1 MEKQINEEMLA
12 ALKAFVAQANKLSGF
27 PAQYAPYVGAI
38 TLARAA
44 IARATAEQ
52 SA

>member
-1 MEKQINEEMLA
+1 MTENINEEMLA

-38 TLARAA
+38 VKARAA
-44 IARATAEQ
+44 IAKAEGR
-52 SA
+52 

>member
-1 MEKQINEEMLA
+1 MTENINEEMLA

-44 IARATAEQ
+44 IACATAKH
-52 SA
+52 S